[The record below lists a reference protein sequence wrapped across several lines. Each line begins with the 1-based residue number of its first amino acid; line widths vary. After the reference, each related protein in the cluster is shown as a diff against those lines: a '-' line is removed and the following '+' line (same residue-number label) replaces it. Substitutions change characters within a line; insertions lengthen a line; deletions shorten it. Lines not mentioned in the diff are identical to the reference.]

1 MKSQLDERQIQE
13 AARVAGI
20 SFYVM
25 YMVCAISIVVQLAAA
40 GHPRNVI
47 GETITLLAGG
57 SVYLIGS
64 VKKGLYTGKSRS
76 LVRILL
82 ESTGFSIVF
91 TVFYAFAIQK
101 KAGPEAEISTAVLLF
116 CAGITILCFFTL
128 KLMDF
133 MTERKRRQQEQKYAD
148 EE

>member
-1 MKSQLDERQIQE
+1 MKSQLDERQIQD
-13 AARVAGI
+13 ASRIASI

-25 YMVCAISIVVQLAAA
+25 YMVCAISIVFQLITA
-40 GHPRNVI
+40 GHPKNVI
-47 GETITLLAGG
+47 GETMTLLAGG

-64 VKKGLYTGKSRS
+64 VKKGLNTGKSHS
-76 LVRILL
+76 PVRILL

-91 TVFYAFAIQK
+91 TVFYVFAIRK
-101 KAGPEAEISTAVLLF
+101 KAGPEAEISTTVLLF
-116 CAGITILCFFTL
+116 FTGITVLCFFTL

-133 MTERKRRQQEQKYAD
+133 IAERKRRQQEQKYAD

>member
-40 GHPRNVI
+40 SHPKNVI

-64 VKKGLYTGKSRS
+64 VKKGLNPGKSRS
-76 LVRILL
+76 LVRIPL
-82 ESTGFSIVF
+82 ESTVF
-91 TVFYAFAIQK
+91 PLYLQFFMPLPYEKKPDQK
-101 KAGPEAEISTAVLLF
+101 QRSALLF
-116 CAGITILCFFTL
+116 FSFLQGLLFSAFSH
-128 KLMDF
+128 
-133 MTERKRRQQEQKYAD
+133 
-148 EE
+148 

>member
-40 GHPRNVI
+40 GHPKNVI

-64 VKKGLYTGKSRS
+64 VKKGLNTGKSRS
-76 LVRILL
+76 SVRILL
-82 ESTGFSIVF
+82 ESAGFSIIF
-91 TVFYAFAIQK
+91 TVFYAFAIRK
-101 KAGPEAEISTAVLLF
+101 KSRTRSRDQHCCSSLFYRDYYSLLF
-116 CAGITILCFFTL
+116 H
-128 KLMDF
+128 
-133 MTERKRRQQEQKYAD
+133 TETYGFHDRTKTQTTGTKICR
-148 EE
+148 

>member
-40 GHPRNVI
+40 GHPKNVI
-47 GETITLLAGG
+47 GETIALLAGG

-64 VKKGLYTGKSRS
+64 VKKRPQYRKISLPCTHSSGKRRFFHCIYSFLCLCHTKKSRTRCRDQHCCSS
-76 LVRILL
+76 L
-82 ESTGFSIVF
+82 
-91 TVFYAFAIQK
+91 FYRDYY
-101 KAGPEAEISTAVLLF
+101 SLLF
-116 CAGITILCFFTL
+116 H
-128 KLMDF
+128 
-133 MTERKRRQQEQKYAD
+133 TETYGFHDRTKTQTTGTKICR
-148 EE
+148 